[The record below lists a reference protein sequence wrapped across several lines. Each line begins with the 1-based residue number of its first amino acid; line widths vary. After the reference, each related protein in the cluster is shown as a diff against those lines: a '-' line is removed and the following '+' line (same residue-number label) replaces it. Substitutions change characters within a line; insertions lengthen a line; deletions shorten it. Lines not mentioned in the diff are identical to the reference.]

1 MRSLSP
7 SQTLWGWGGV
17 SVLLLTSG
25 IVRCPLAMGVA
36 GSGRELLQLP
46 CPSCTFVAGWLR
58 PGELHLGQRWF
69 GSRRWGWDLHP
80 PPREFE
86 HIWGLFS
93 CLCLLASCTTG
104 HPGRGLEITPCVSFE
119 DHPLPNLSPKG
130 VSPAGKTMACPPAKD
145 FVAFYLQQ
153 GRKGSI

>member
-1 MRSLSP
+1 M
-7 SQTLWGWGGV
+7 

-25 IVRCPLAMGVA
+25 IVLCPLAMGVA
-36 GSGRELLQLP
+36 GSGRELPQLP
-46 CPSCTFVAGWLR
+46 CRSCTFVAGWLR
-58 PGELHLGQRWF
+58 PGELHLVRG
-69 GSRRWGWDLHP
+69 GLVVGDGDGICT
-80 PPREFE
+80 PPRESE

-104 HPGRGLEITPCVSFE
+104 HPGRGLEITPCVSCE
-119 DHPLPNLSPKG
+119 VHPLPNLSPKG
-130 VSPAGKTMACPPAKD
+130 VNPAGKTMACPPAKD